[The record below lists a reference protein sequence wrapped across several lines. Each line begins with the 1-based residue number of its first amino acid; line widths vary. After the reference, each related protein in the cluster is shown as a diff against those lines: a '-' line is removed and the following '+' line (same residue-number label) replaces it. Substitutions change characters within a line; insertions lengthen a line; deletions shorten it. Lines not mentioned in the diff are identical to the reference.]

1 MDWYIGVWRQ
11 YAVFTGRARRKEY
24 WMFFLVNLAIVVA
37 LDIAD
42 AAIGTATALGLRRA
56 CRPCMGLPCSS
67 RRSPWPCAGCTTPTR
82 AAGGAH
88 RPGAVRGR
96 HHPARAA
103 RPGRHAR
110 SEPLRA
116 RPEGRRAR
124 PVGARHVGAECP
136 CHCRLLGRGRSR
148 HGRLHRG
155 RARCT
160 AGDAPTAPAA
170 SPAAGWYPDPTG
182 RHQVRYWDAARWTE
196 HVSDDGVAAVDP
208 L

>member
-42 AAIGTATALGLRRA
+42 AAIGTSTRSGFGVLAGLYGLAVLIPSLAVAVRRLHDTDKSGWWVLIGLVPFVGGIILIVLLALDGTPGPNRFGSDPKAGERGQPAGVWAPSAPATAGSW
-56 CRPCMGLPCSS
+56 G
-67 RRSPWPCAGCTTPTR
+67 AG
-82 AAGGAH
+82 AAGAAGYTTD
-88 RPGAVRGR
+88 G
-96 HHPARAA
+96 PA
-103 RPGRHAR
+103 
-110 SEPLRA
+110 
-116 RPEGRRAR
+116 
-124 PVGARHVGAECP
+124 
-136 CHCRLLGRGRSR
+136 
-148 HGRLHRG
+148 
-155 RARCT
+155 T

-196 HVSDDGVAAVDP
+196 HVSDNGVAGVDA